1 MTQRGR
7 SSLGLASTPRSGG
20 FTLVELLV
28 VIAII
33 GILIALLLPAVQAAR
48 EAARRTQ
55 CTNNLKQLG
64 LALHN
69 YADVHKMFPSGGL
82 EYGWQTSSTLGAE
95 SADKLVR
102 NLNGLVLLL
111 PFIEQTALYDR
122 FDPRVCTS
130 DTLAPSNG
138 TPSAR
143 PVAGDPVASGN
154 AAVVS
159 QVVSA
164 FHCPS
169 DTWDIYL
176 PTSGA
181 YAIVSAG
188 NSSYR
193 GVKTN
198 YDFSALK
205 SDASRLND
213 WNSTTLT
220 DPLARR
226 PMFGENSNSRP
237 ASVLDGLSNTVALSE
252 TVRWLANGHCAA
264 WGYRGWVMTGIDIG
278 HSAGLNAWPIPATY
292 TWVSEKRPIRGRVY
306 DWGLAAS
313 LHPGGVNVT
322 IGDASVRFISETTD
336 RGVLL
341 ALQTMA
347 NKEAFTMP

>member
-7 SSLGLASTPRSGG
+7 SSLGLASTPRSRG

-55 CTNNLKQLG
+55 CINNLKQLG
-64 LALHN
+64 LRCNN
-69 YADVHKMFPSGGL
+69 YADVHKMFPPGGL

-154 AAVVS
+154 APVVS
-159 QVVSA
+159 QVSA
-164 FHCPS
+164 RSIAPRHLGYFY
-169 DTWDIYL
+169 T
-176 PTSGA
+176 PTSA
-181 YAIVSAG
+181 RMP
-188 NSSYR
+188 SSQ
-193 GVKTN
+193 
-198 YDFSALK
+198 
-205 SDASRLND
+205 
-213 WNSTTLT
+213 
-220 DPLARR
+220 
-226 PMFGENSNSRP
+226 
-237 ASVLDGLSNTVALSE
+237 
-252 TVRWLANGHCAA
+252 
-264 WGYRGWVMTGIDIG
+264 
-278 HSAGLNAWPIPATY
+278 PAT
-292 TWVSEKRPIRGRVY
+292 
-306 DWGLAAS
+306 AA
-313 LHPGGVNVT
+313 
-322 IGDASVRFISETTD
+322 IA
-336 RGVLL
+336 
-341 ALQTMA
+341 A
-347 NKEAFTMP
+347 